1 MIPKRKE
8 DQTARPGRASV
19 LGSHAEQ
26 TPLALLAR
34 ALVALRGG
42 DTRGDVNHLASLAC
56 VGAGLF
62 KSESWGRWVIGGEG
76 TIRRYYPKLQTFC
89 IKQAGSS
96 PAARPWPEHVPAAL
110 HSCLPGSPPSAGGQ
124 GSVPDLL
131 SPPAPQA
138 IGEGSA
144 VPPETWVGGE

>member
-1 MIPKRKE
+1 M
-8 DQTARPGRASV
+8 
-19 LGSHAEQ
+19 LGPHAER
-26 TPLALLAR
+26 TPLALLAW
-34 ALVALRGG
+34 ALMALRGG

-56 VGAGLF
+56 VWAGLF
-62 KSESWGRWVIGGEG
+62 KSESWGHQVIGGEG

-89 IKQAGSS
+89 VKQAGSS

-110 HSCLPGSPPSAGGQ
+110 RSCPPGSPSSAGGQ

-131 SPPAPQA
+131 SRGPPPPPPQA